1 MLIIPH
7 LKTQYLPKLGNN
19 SKRKGANKLVLL
31 YVQDYVTVV
40 PHLTEV
46 RFMAGRSRLIVRP
59 ASGCVSLFFWIVN
72 YQIGDWLISL

>member
-19 SKRKGANKLVLL
+19 SKRKGANKLFLL

-46 RFMAGRSRLIVRP
+46 RF
-59 ASGCVSLFFWIVN
+59 
-72 YQIGDWLISL
+72 WLWLEGHGL

>member
-19 SKRKGANKLVLL
+19 SKRKVGANKLVLL
-31 YVQDYVTVV
+31 YVQDVTVV

-46 RFMAGRSRLIVRP
+46 RF
-59 ASGCVSLFFWIVN
+59 
-72 YQIGDWLISL
+72 WLWLEGHGL